1 MDPALKDKLTSWEYL
16 LKECLELERWG
27 QQLEALELYERLQR
41 DVNKTLSESQSD
53 VGATQRSCMMK
64 LSQCL
69 QGRTAKLRNLRASG
83 LDVDGIKAI
92 TESLFAVF
100 DGSRPF
106 PVELRALRVSLG
118 ADGATAAS
126 SSLNEPSTPL
136 SASVQSMISGNTFV
150 GGGTLLAPPR
160 VPRGDSVVKIT
171 IDSFDLKDATSYLE
185 PFIAISVRDH
195 AGRALE
201 TPQDTPNAIKKDGTK
216 VFFGHTCFLQTPL
229 SRFDPNSNVFFEFKH
244 WKPDKKKYS
253 VRCWSMMSKA
263 ELVEGTACLEI
274 YAKPTDYH
282 AKTFKRHSSKDLFM
296 HINVSVIVN

>member
-69 QGRTAKLRNLRASG
+69 QGRTAKLRNFRASG

-106 PVELRALRVSLG
+106 PIELGTLVIGSVETKQKPLSGDPTVLATGTRDPIPGSALRVG
-118 ADGATAAS
+118 
-126 SSLNEPSTPL
+126 E
-136 SASVQSMISGNTFV
+136 
-150 GGGTLLAPPR
+150 GTLRTAPR
-160 VPRGDSVVKIT
+160 VRSGDVVVKLQIVKVG
-171 IDSFDLKDATSYLE
+171 LKDAPSYLE
-185 PFIAISVRDH
+185 PHLTVSARDSSGCEID
-195 AGRALE
+195 A
-201 TPQDTPNAIKKDGTK
+201 PQDTPMAVAKDGMY
-216 VFFGHTCFLQTPL
+216 VSFGHVCFLQTPL
-229 SRFDPNSNVFFEFKH
+229 NKMPSGANVFFEFKH